1 MKYWLNG
8 DSKNSRLPGVG
19 AWVLSAVLPVFLAA
33 AIAMVLMPMGNSWSR
48 LLSLAKQVSGSGSAL
63 LSTLFSAQLGVSAL
77 VVAITQFQPGRWRAT
92 PQKLGKR
99 WLGEMRRVSSLESR
113 YFATSFGLIGIS
125 SIIVLGVAVCVLHNV
140 SAGGVLLLVVAWGVH
155 AVSSA
160 VLNMVPATGVAVV
173 DDYWRS
179 LARLFYIA
187 ENWPVGLKKAKEEV
201 KGGKLSLVSKMRR
214 WRVVVALLSLAL
226 VLMVSAFMEKYFSG
240 AHLGLRRQFVA
251 GCLVVLATLLS
262 IGAGYWHWRGGGIP
276 ASLFRLSFPLVLVQ
290 GFLMEV
296 AAIVAATN
304 SSFVRNLGFACA
316 VMATIFLAVL
326 LSMVALGTHSLWG
339 RFACLESILGSIWVY
354 DLKFQR
360 RAGGNCSGDERE
372 VIERYFVKLAKEKNK
387 GIAKTVK
394 KSVLLPFVTR

>member
-187 ENWPVGLKKAKEEV
+187 ENWSVGLKKAKEGCCRITFFGFSFNGFGFYGEILFWCSLGV
-201 KGGKLSLVSKMRR
+201 ASTVCCRLFGGACNA
-214 WRVVVALLSLAL
+214 VVNRGWVLAL
-226 VLMVSAFMEKYFSG
+226 EGWGYSCQSVP
-240 AHLGLRRQFVA
+240 FVVPS
-251 GCLVVLATLLS
+251 C
-262 IGAGYWHWRGGGIP
+262 
-276 ASLFRLSFPLVLVQ
+276 
-290 GFLMEV
+290 
-296 AAIVAATN
+296 
-304 SSFVRNLGFACA
+304 ACA
-316 VMATIFLAVL
+316 RVL
-326 LSMVALGTHSLWG
+326 DGSRGHCGCNKFFFREKSRLCLCCNGDHLLGCSALNGCVGHSFFMG
-339 RFACLESILGSIWVY
+339 
-354 DLKFQR
+354 
-360 RAGGNCSGDERE
+360 
-372 VIERYFVKLAKEKNK
+372 
-387 GIAKTVK
+387 
-394 KSVLLPFVTR
+394 